1 MKKKLLI
8 SLILIFALF
17 LGISISS
24 YAKELDEIQ
33 DYEIKVD
40 VRDDGTLDMV
50 YHIEWK
56 VLDSTSEGPLEW
68 VKIGIPNRKIDE
80 IRALSDTIKSIKLY
94 ESSGTY
100 IRVDFDREY
109 LANEVINFDFSFHQ
123 SYMYTINGN
132 KCTYSFTPGWF
143 NDIRVKNLT
152 IKWNSNKQIYNNSN
166 SSKNEEYLVWN
177 YSLAKGEKVTA
188 KIEYNSNAFS
198 LDENKQFKN
207 ANTINRSVFN
217 FIFYIVFTIIVIS
230 FILSLAKPRS
240 YYVGRGYGMTPH
252 IHHHHNHHGSRGG
265 CACASSCAS
274 SCACACACAGGGR
287 AGCSKKDF
295 YGTNLRIKIK

>member
-8 SLILIFALF
+8 SFILVFAFF

-40 VRDDGTLDMV
+40 VREDGTLDMV

-68 VKIGIPNRKIDE
+68 VKIGVPNRKIDE
-80 IRALSDTIKSIKLY
+80 IRALSDTINSIRLY
-94 ESSGTY
+94 ESGGTY

-109 LANEVINFDFSFHQ
+109 VANEVINFDFSFHQ

-166 SSKNEEYLVWN
+166 SKKNGEYLVWN

-188 KIEYNSNAFS
+188 KIEYNSNSFT

-207 ANTINRSVFN
+207 ANAVDKKVLSFAFKIIFAIIIISV
-217 FIFYIVFTIIVIS
+217 
-230 FILSLAKPRS
+230 ILSVLRPRS
-240 YYVGRGYGMTPH
+240 YYVRRGYGMPPP
-252 IHHHHNHHGSRGG
+252 HHHHHHHGPRGG

-295 YGTNLRIKIK
+295 YGTNLRIKVK

>member
-8 SLILIFALF
+8 SFILVFAFL

-40 VRDDGTLDMV
+40 LREDGTLDMV

-68 VKIGIPNRKIDE
+68 VKIGVPNRKIDE
-80 IRALSDTIKSIKLY
+80 IRALSDTINSIRLY
-94 ESSGTY
+94 ESGGTY

-109 LANEVINFDFSFHQ
+109 VANEVINFDFSFHQ
-123 SYMYTINGN
+123 SYMYTINGS

-143 NDIRVKNLT
+143 EDIRVKNLT

-166 SSKNEEYLVWN
+166 SKKNGEYLVWN
-177 YSLAKGEKVTA
+177 TSLAKGKKITA
-188 KIEYNSNAFS
+188 KIEYNINAFNF
-198 LDENKQFKN
+198 DENKQVKN
-207 ANTINRSVFN
+207 AK
-217 FIFYIVFTIIVIS
+217 IFSNSISSSFMILITLIIVIS
-230 FILSLAKPRS
+230 IILALLTPSS
-240 YYVGRGYGMTPH
+240 YYVGRGYG
-252 IHHHHNHHGSRGG
+252 ISSYHHHHHGPRGG

-295 YGTNLRIKIK
+295 YGTNLRIKVK

>member
-8 SLILIFALF
+8 SFILVFAFL

-40 VRDDGTLDMV
+40 LREDGTLDMV

-68 VKIGIPNRKIDE
+68 VKIGVPNRKIDE
-80 IRALSDTIKSIKLY
+80 IRALSDTINSIRLY
-94 ESSGTY
+94 ESGGTY

-109 LANEVINFDFSFHQ
+109 VANEVINFDFSFHQ
-123 SYMYTINGN
+123 SYMYTINGS

-143 NDIRVKNLT
+143 EDIRVKNLT

-166 SSKNEEYLVWN
+166 SKKNGEYLVWN
-177 YSLAKGEKVTA
+177 TSLEKGKKITA
-188 KIEYNSNAFS
+188 KIEYNINAFNF
-198 LDENKQFKN
+198 DENKQVKN
-207 ANTINRSVFN
+207 AK
-217 FIFYIVFTIIVIS
+217 IFSNSISSSFMILITLIIVIS
-230 FILSLAKPRS
+230 IILALLTPSS
-240 YYVGRGYGMTPH
+240 YYVGRGYG
-252 IHHHHNHHGSRGG
+252 ISSYHHHHHGPRGG

-274 SCACACACAGGGR
+274 SCACACACGGGGR

-295 YGTNLRIKIK
+295 YGTNLRIKVK

>member
-8 SLILIFALF
+8 SFILVFAFL

-40 VRDDGTLDMV
+40 LREDGTLDMV

-68 VKIGIPNRKIDE
+68 VKIGVPNRKIDE
-80 IRALSDTIKSIKLY
+80 IRALSDTINSIRLY
-94 ESSGTY
+94 ESGGTY

-109 LANEVINFDFSFHQ
+109 VANEVINFDFSFHQ
-123 SYMYTINGN
+123 SYMYTINGS

-143 NDIRVKNLT
+143 DDIRVKNLT

-166 SSKNEEYLVWN
+166 SKKNGEYLVWN
-177 YSLAKGEKVTA
+177 TSLAKGKKITA
-188 KIEYNSNAFS
+188 KIEYNINAFNF
-198 LDENKQFKN
+198 DENKQFKN
-207 ANTINRSVFN
+207 AK
-217 FIFYIVFTIIVIS
+217 IFSNSISSSFMILITLIIVIII
-230 FILSLAKPRS
+230 ILALLTPSS
-240 YYVGRGYGMTPH
+240 YYVGRGYG
-252 IHHHHNHHGSRGG
+252 ISSHHHHHHGPRGG

-295 YGTNLRIKIK
+295 YGTNLRIKVK

>member
-8 SLILIFALF
+8 SFILVFAFL

-40 VRDDGTLDMV
+40 LREDGTLDMV

-68 VKIGIPNRKIDE
+68 VKIGVPNRKIDE
-80 IRALSDTIKSIKLY
+80 IRALSDTINSIRLY
-94 ESSGTY
+94 ESGGTY

-109 LANEVINFDFSFHQ
+109 VANEVINFDFSFHQ
-123 SYMYTINGN
+123 SYMYTINGS

-143 NDIRVKNLT
+143 DDIRVKNLT

-166 SSKNEEYLVWN
+166 SKKNGEYLVWN
-177 YSLAKGEKVTA
+177 TSLAKGKKITA
-188 KIEYNSNAFS
+188 KIEYNINAFNF
-198 LDENKQFKN
+198 DENKQFKN
-207 ANTINRSVFN
+207 AK
-217 FIFYIVFTIIVIS
+217 IFSNSISSSFMILITLIVVIS
-230 FILSLAKPRS
+230 IILALLTPSS
-240 YYVGRGYGMTPH
+240 YYVGRGYG
-252 IHHHHNHHGSRGG
+252 ISSHHHHHHGPRGG

-295 YGTNLRIKIK
+295 YGTNLRIKVK

>member
-8 SLILIFALF
+8 SFILVFAFL

-40 VRDDGTLDMV
+40 LREDGTLDMV

-68 VKIGIPNRKIDE
+68 VKIGVPNRKIDE
-80 IRALSDTIKSIKLY
+80 IRALSDTINSIRLY
-94 ESSGTY
+94 ESGGTY

-109 LANEVINFDFSFHQ
+109 VANEVINFDFSFHQ
-123 SYMYTINGN
+123 SYMYTINGS

-143 NDIRVKNLT
+143 DDIRVKNLT

-166 SSKNEEYLVWN
+166 SKKNGEYLVWN
-177 YSLAKGEKVTA
+177 TSLAKGKKITA
-188 KIEYNSNAFS
+188 KIEYNINAFNF
-198 LDENKQFKN
+198 DENKQVKN
-207 ANTINRSVFN
+207 AK
-217 FIFYIVFTIIVIS
+217 IFSNSISSSFMILITLIIVIS
-230 FILSLAKPRS
+230 IILALLTPSS
-240 YYVGRGYGMTPH
+240 YYVGRGYG
-252 IHHHHNHHGSRGG
+252 ISSYHHHHHGPRGG

-295 YGTNLRIKIK
+295 YGTNLRIKVK

>member
-8 SLILIFALF
+8 SFILVFAFL

-40 VRDDGTLDMV
+40 LREDGTLDMV

-68 VKIGIPNRKIDE
+68 VKIGVPNRKIDE
-80 IRALSDTIKSIKLY
+80 IRALSDTINSIRLY
-94 ESSGTY
+94 ESGGTY

-109 LANEVINFDFSFHQ
+109 VANEVINFDFSFHQ
-123 SYMYTINGN
+123 SYMYTINGS

-143 NDIRVKNLT
+143 EDIRVKNLT

-166 SSKNEEYLVWN
+166 SKKNGEYLVWN
-177 YSLAKGEKVTA
+177 TSLEKGKKITA
-188 KIEYNSNAFS
+188 KIEYNINAFNF
-198 LDENKQFKN
+198 DENKQVKN
-207 ANTINRSVFN
+207 AK
-217 FIFYIVFTIIVIS
+217 IFSNSISSSFMILITLIIVIS
-230 FILSLAKPRS
+230 IILALLTPSS
-240 YYVGRGYGMTPH
+240 YYVGRGYG
-252 IHHHHNHHGSRGG
+252 ISSYHHHHHGPRGG

-295 YGTNLRIKIK
+295 YGTNLRIKVK

>member
-8 SLILIFALF
+8 SFILVFAFL

-40 VRDDGTLDMV
+40 LREDGTLDMV

-68 VKIGIPNRKIDE
+68 VKIGVPNRKIDE
-80 IRALSDTIKSIKLY
+80 IRALSDTINSIRLY
-94 ESSGTY
+94 ESGGTY

-109 LANEVINFDFSFHQ
+109 VANEVINFDFSFHQ
-123 SYMYTINGN
+123 SYMYTINGS

-143 NDIRVKNLT
+143 DDIRVKNLT

-166 SSKNEEYLVWN
+166 SKKNGEYLVWN
-177 YSLAKGEKVTA
+177 TSLAKGKKITA
-188 KIEYNSNAFS
+188 KIEYNINAFNF
-198 LDENKQFKN
+198 DENKQVKN
-207 ANTINRSVFN
+207 AK
-217 FIFYIVFTIIVIS
+217 IFSNSISSSFMILITLIIVIS
-230 FILSLAKPRS
+230 IILALLTPSS
-240 YYVGRGYGMTPH
+240 YYVGRGYG
-252 IHHHHNHHGSRGG
+252 ISSYHHHHHGPRGG

-274 SCACACACAGGGR
+274 SCACACACAGVGR

-295 YGTNLRIKIK
+295 YGTNLRIKVK

>member
-8 SLILIFALF
+8 SFILVFAFL

-40 VRDDGTLDMV
+40 LREDGTLDMV

-68 VKIGIPNRKIDE
+68 VKIGVPNRKIDE
-80 IRALSDTIKSIKLY
+80 IRALSDTINSIRLY
-94 ESSGTY
+94 ESGGTY

-109 LANEVINFDFSFHQ
+109 VANEVINFDFSFHQ
-123 SYMYTINGN
+123 SYMYTINGS

-143 NDIRVKNLT
+143 EDIRVKNLT

-166 SSKNEEYLVWN
+166 SKKNGEYLVWN
-177 YSLAKGEKVTA
+177 TSLEKGKKITA
-188 KIEYNSNAFS
+188 KIEYNVNAFNF
-198 LDENKQFKN
+198 DENKQFKN
-207 ANTINRSVFN
+207 AKTFGNSISSSFMILITL
-217 FIFYIVFTIIVIS
+217 IIVIS
-230 FILSLAKPRS
+230 IILALLTPSS
-240 YYVGRGYGMTPH
+240 YYVGRGYG
-252 IHHHHNHHGSRGG
+252 ISSHHHHHHGPRGG

-295 YGTNLRIKIK
+295 YGTNLRIKVK

>member
-8 SLILIFALF
+8 SFILVFAFL

-40 VRDDGTLDMV
+40 LREDGTLDMV

-68 VKIGIPNRKIDE
+68 VKIGVPNRKIDE
-80 IRALSDTIKSIKLY
+80 IRALSDTINSIRLY
-94 ESSGTY
+94 ESGGTY

-109 LANEVINFDFSFHQ
+109 VANEVINFDFSFHQ
-123 SYMYTINGN
+123 SYMYTINGS

-143 NDIRVKNLT
+143 DDIRVKNLT

-166 SSKNEEYLVWN
+166 SKKNGEYLVWN
-177 YSLAKGEKVTA
+177 TSLAKGKKITA
-188 KIEYNSNAFS
+188 KIEYNINAFNF
-198 LDENKQFKN
+198 DENKQVKN
-207 ANTINRSVFN
+207 AK
-217 FIFYIVFTIIVIS
+217 IFSNSISSSFMILITLIIVIS
-230 FILSLAKPRS
+230 IILALLTPSS
-240 YYVGRGYGMTPH
+240 YYVGRGYG
-252 IHHHHNHHGSRGG
+252 ISSHHHHHHGPRGG

-295 YGTNLRIKIK
+295 YGTNLRIKVK

>member
-8 SLILIFALF
+8 SFILVFAFL

-40 VRDDGTLDMV
+40 LREDGTLDMV
-50 YHIEWK
+50 YHIEWQ

-68 VKIGIPNRKIDE
+68 VKIGVPNRKIDE
-80 IRALSDTIKSIKLY
+80 IRALSDTINSIRLY
-94 ESSGTY
+94 ESGGTY

-109 LANEVINFDFSFHQ
+109 VANEVINFDFSFHQ
-123 SYMYTINGN
+123 SYMYTINGS

-143 NDIRVKNLT
+143 DDIRVKNLT

-166 SSKNEEYLVWN
+166 SKKNGEYLVWN
-177 YSLAKGEKVTA
+177 TSLAKGKKITA
-188 KIEYNSNAFS
+188 KIEYNINAFNF
-198 LDENKQFKN
+198 DENKQVKN
-207 ANTINRSVFN
+207 AK
-217 FIFYIVFTIIVIS
+217 IFSNSISSSFMILITLIIVIS
-230 FILSLAKPRS
+230 IILALLTPSS
-240 YYVGRGYGMTPH
+240 YYVGRGYG
-252 IHHHHNHHGSRGG
+252 ISSYHHHHHGPRGG

-295 YGTNLRIKIK
+295 YGTNLRIKVK

>member
-188 KIEYNSNAFS
+188 KIEYNSNAFN

-207 ANTINRSVFN
+207 ANTIDRNVFS
-217 FIFYIVFTIIVIS
+217 FTFCIVFTIIVIS
-230 FILSLAKPRS
+230 IILLLAKPRG

-252 IHHHHNHHGSRGG
+252 IHHHHNHHGPRGG
-265 CACASSCAS
+265 CACAS

>member
-8 SLILIFALF
+8 SFILVFAFF

-40 VRDDGTLDMV
+40 LREDGTLDMV

-68 VKIGIPNRKIDE
+68 VKIGVPNRKIDE
-80 IRALSDTIKSIKLY
+80 IRALSDTINSIRLY
-94 ESSGTY
+94 ESGGTY

-109 LANEVINFDFSFHQ
+109 VANEVINFDFSFHQ
-123 SYMYTINGN
+123 SYMYTINGS
-132 KCTYSFTPGWF
+132 KCTYNFTPGWF
-143 NDIRVKNLT
+143 DDIRVKNLT

-166 SSKNEEYLVWN
+166 SKKNGEYLVWN
-177 YSLAKGEKVTA
+177 TSLAKGKKITA
-188 KIEYNSNAFS
+188 KIEYNINAFNF
-198 LDENKQFKN
+198 DENKQVKN
-207 ANTINRSVFN
+207 AK
-217 FIFYIVFTIIVIS
+217 IFSNSISSSFMILITLIIVIS
-230 FILSLAKPRS
+230 IILALLTPSS
-240 YYVGRGYGMTPH
+240 YYVGRGYG
-252 IHHHHNHHGSRGG
+252 ISSYHHHHHGPRGG

-295 YGTNLRIKIK
+295 YGTNLRIKVK

>member
-1 MKKKLLI
+1 MKKRLLI
-8 SLILIFALF
+8 SFILVFAFL

-40 VRDDGTLDMV
+40 LREDGTLDMV

-68 VKIGIPNRKIDE
+68 VKIGVPNRKIDE
-80 IRALSDTIKSIKLY
+80 IRALSDTINSIRLY
-94 ESSGTY
+94 ESGGTY

-109 LANEVINFDFSFHQ
+109 VANEVINFDFSFHQ
-123 SYMYTINGN
+123 SYMYTINGS

-143 NDIRVKNLT
+143 EDIRVKNLT

-166 SSKNEEYLVWN
+166 SKKNGEYLVWN
-177 YSLAKGEKVTA
+177 TSLEKGKKITA
-188 KIEYNSNAFS
+188 KIEYNINAFNF
-198 LDENKQFKN
+198 DENKQVKN
-207 ANTINRSVFN
+207 AK
-217 FIFYIVFTIIVIS
+217 IFSNSISSSFMILITLIIVIS
-230 FILSLAKPRS
+230 IILALLTPSS
-240 YYVGRGYGMTPH
+240 YYVGRGYG
-252 IHHHHNHHGSRGG
+252 ISSYHHHHHGPRGG

-295 YGTNLRIKIK
+295 YGTNLRIKVK